1 MAIDGK
7 WNLTIQ
13 TPLGEQTSV
22 LEVTSANGTLAGT
35 QAGDQGAQPIE
46 NGTIDGDE
54 ASWSIDI
61 VVPMPMTLT
70 FSGAVSGDTL
80 SGTVK
85 LGAFGESTFSG
96 VRA

>member
-22 LEVTSANGTLAGT
+22 LEVSSANGTLTGT
-35 QAGDQGAQPIE
+35 LTGDQGTQTIE
-46 NGTIDGDE
+46 NGTIEGDE
-54 ASWSIDI
+54 ASWSVDI
-61 VVPMPMTLT
+61 VVPMPMTLGFT
-70 FSGAVSGDTL
+70 GSVSGDSL

-85 LGAFGESTFSG
+85 LGAFGESTFAG
-96 VRA
+96 ARA

>member
-7 WNLTIQ
+7 WTLTIQ
-13 TPLGEQTSV
+13 TPLGEQSST
-22 LEVTSANGTLAGT
+22 LDVTASGNALTGK
-35 QAGDQGAQPIE
+35 QSGDQGTQDIE

-70 FSGAVSGDTL
+70 FTGTVSGD
-80 SGTVK
+80 SMAGTVR
-85 LGAFGESTFSG
+85 LGAFGESTFAG
-96 VRA
+96 ARA

>member
-13 TPLGEQTSV
+13 TPLGEQSSTLDVIS
-22 LEVTSANGTLAGT
+22 SNGTLAGK
-35 QAGDQGAQPIE
+35 QSGDQGTQDID

-61 VVPMPMTLT
+61 IVPMPMTLT
-70 FSGAVSGDTL
+70 FTGTVSGDTIE
-80 SGTVK
+80 GTVR

-96 VRA
+96 ARA

>member
-22 LEVTSANGTLAGT
+22 LEVASASGALTGTQSGDQGT
-35 QAGDQGAQPIE
+35 QAIE
-46 NGTIDGDE
+46 NGTISGDE

-61 VVPMPMTLT
+61 VVPMPLTLT
-70 FSGAVSGDTL
+70 FTGTVAGDSL
-80 SGTVK
+80 SGTVT

-96 VRA
+96 QRA